1 MNATAPSTQE
11 ATHWR
16 VAYQGAPAANS
27 ERAGLTLL
35 AERFIGWPFANFAD
49 VAAMLASG
57 SCEFALLPVFNS
69 TTGPIREAINVIREH
84 DFVAVDTITLAIE
97 HWLLG
102 LQGASR
108 HRIRE
113 VLAHPQVIAQCAGWL
128 SWRGYEFREVDD
140 GAIAAQELAQS
151 GRRDVGILGPR
162 AISTA
167 TGLYCLEGPVQD
179 RADNRT
185 TFRLL
190 TRRGLF
196 EPRA

>member
-1 MNATAPSTQE
+1 MQTTAPTTE
-11 ATHWR
+11 AARWR
-16 VAYQGAPAANS
+16 VAYQGGPGCNS

-35 AERFIGWPFANFAD
+35 AESFIGWPFASFAD
-49 VAAMLASG
+49 VAAILASG

-69 TTGPIREAINVIREH
+69 TTGPIREAINAIREH
-84 DFVAVDTITLAIE
+84 DLVAVDTLTLAIE

-102 LQGASR
+102 VQGASR

-128 SWRGYEFREVDD
+128 NWRGYEFREVDD
-140 GAIAAQELAQS
+140 GAIAAQEVIAS

-185 TFRLL
+185 SFRLL

>member
-1 MNATAPSTQE
+1 MNATESSTQE
-11 ATHWR
+11 AARWR
-16 VAYQGAPAANS
+16 VAYQGGPGCNS

-35 AERFIGWPFANFAD
+35 AERFIGWPFASFAD
-49 VAAMLASG
+49 VAAILASG
-57 SCEFALLPVFNS
+57 QAEFALLPVFNS
-69 TTGPIREAINVIREH
+69 TTGPIREAINAIREH
-84 DFVAVDTITLAIE
+84 DLVAVDTITLAIE

-102 LQGASR
+102 VQGASR
-108 HRIRE
+108 HRVRE
-113 VLAHPQVIAQCAGWL
+113 VLAHPQVIAQCQGWL
-128 SWRGYEFREVDD
+128 NWRGYEFREVDD
-140 GAIAAQELAQS
+140 GAIAAAEVIAS
-151 GRRDVGILGPR
+151 GRRDVAILGPKG
-162 AISTA
+162 IGSA